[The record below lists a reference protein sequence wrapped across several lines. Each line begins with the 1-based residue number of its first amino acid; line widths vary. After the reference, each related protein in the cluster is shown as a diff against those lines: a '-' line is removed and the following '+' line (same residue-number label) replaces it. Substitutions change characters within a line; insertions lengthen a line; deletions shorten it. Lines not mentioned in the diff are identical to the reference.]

1 MSHLLSGLL
10 KESELATLAQIATV
24 KRDLQGARYD
34 TYVDRVIEVLK
45 VRYPE
50 LNKLLSAELRDVA
63 TMVDVWGIESRS
75 MMKML
80 KDACIGCGWC
90 CSQTSTVIV
99 DREDTERISKQLHQK
114 REKLFVSD
122 GKYWYIKRCC
132 PCQWWNSRN
141 GHCLIYSIRPSTCR
155 WWPLQVNE
163 YGQDTLHNAS
173 ECNYSVMVL
182 VYKVIGA
189 LRAAGLSLG

>member
-10 KESELATLAQIATV
+10 KESELAIVAQIASA
-24 KRDLQGARYD
+24 KRNLHGARFD
-34 TYVDRVIEVLK
+34 TYIDKVIEVLK
-45 VRYPE
+45 VKCPE
-50 LNKLLSAELRDVA
+50 VNKLTSPELRDVVA
-63 TMVDVWGIESRS
+63 MVDVWGVESRG

-80 KDACIGCGWC
+80 TDTCTGCGWC

-99 DREDTERISKQLHQK
+99 DLEDTERISRQLRKK
-114 REKLFVSD
+114 RDELFVSD
-122 GKYWYIKRCC
+122 GKYWHIKRCC
-132 PCQWWNSRN
+132 PCQWWNPRN
-141 GHCLIYSIRPSTCR
+141 GHCLIYHIRPSTCR

-163 YGQDTLHNAS
+163 YGQDTLHNAT

-189 LRAAGLSLG
+189 LQASEQVQ